1 VNINRYVKIFKALGE
16 PTRLKILKLLSVR
29 PMYVC
34 ELKSVLQ
41 MSQPRISQHLRTMKE
56 AGLLAEKKEAQR
68 IFYSLQI
75 EYIDKNFNNLINF
88 FHADLAELPEFK
100 EEYLRLKQLDND
112 MDISLCKEGKMEVVS
127 LTKRQA

>member
-1 VNINRYVKIFKALGE
+1 MSINNYVKIFKALGE

-34 ELKSVLQ
+34 ELESVLQ

-56 AGLLAEKKEAQR
+56 AGLVSERKEAQR

-75 EYIDKNFNNLINF
+75 EYIDENFNSLISLL
-88 FHADLAELPEFK
+88 HADLAELPHFK
-100 EEYLRLKQLDND
+100 EEYQRLKQLDSDGN
-112 MDISLCKEGKMEVVS
+112 ISLCKEGKTETVAF
-127 LTKRQA
+127 KRQA